1 MMMHPSVY
9 AADVLNFATEFLA
22 RTGLSGAA
30 GSRALANS
38 LALQGAEWPPLEQ
51 SRISDFEELLKPNT
65 LDPTQSPVIPH
76 S

>member
-30 GSRALANS
+30 GPRALPNS
-38 LALQGAEWPPLEQ
+38 LALQGAEWRPLEQ
-51 SRISDFEELLKPNT
+51 RPD
-65 LDPTQSPVIPH
+65 
-76 S
+76 